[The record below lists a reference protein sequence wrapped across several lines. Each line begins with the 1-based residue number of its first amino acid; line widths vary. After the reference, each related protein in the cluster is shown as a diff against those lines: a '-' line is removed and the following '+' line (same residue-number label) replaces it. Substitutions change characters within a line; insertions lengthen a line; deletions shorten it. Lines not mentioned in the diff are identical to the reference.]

1 MSTVAAVM
9 THPDDIEFTCAGT
22 LALLHRAGWKVRLA
36 TLSPG
41 DVTWR
46 QPIPTCRLSFPKLVC
61 SRDGDSFR
69 SWMLEKTFE
78 WTFLAIPLDL
88 SSR

>member
-41 DVTWR
+41 DLGSMKHSREEISRIRR
-46 QPIPTCRLSFPKLVC
+46 QEAATSAKLIDAAYTRLEFS
-61 SRDGDSFR
+61 
-69 SWMLEKTFE
+69 
-78 WTFLAIPLDL
+78 DL
-88 SSR
+88 RHRVKIT